1 VIYLRNSGQTAT
13 GQRNCPVNRTHHGTH
28 APARALRGL
37 TSLHDVISTWSPP
50 HTRTRIP
57 LSVST
62 ARPYQFVLSCACFA
76 RPPPHQIRHAC
87 PLRMCQMFAIAC
99 CYAPQRMPFFSPT
112 GGNLICDFPRL
123 HRLLSSVSQ
132 SYLVIRTRHS
142 GHRRSPLTGTWKSC
156 TCASLYRRSSAVA
169 SRSRCRCWLK
179 HGPHMETW
187 WHGSIASVAV

>member
-76 RPPPHQIRHAC
+76 RPPLTKLGTRVLSACAKCLPLHAVMLPREC
-87 PLRMCQMFAIAC
+87 HSFLRV
-99 CYAPQRMPFFSPT
+99 
-112 GGNLICDFPRL
+112 CDFPRL

-142 GHRRSPLTGTWKSC
+142 GHRSSPLTGTWKSC